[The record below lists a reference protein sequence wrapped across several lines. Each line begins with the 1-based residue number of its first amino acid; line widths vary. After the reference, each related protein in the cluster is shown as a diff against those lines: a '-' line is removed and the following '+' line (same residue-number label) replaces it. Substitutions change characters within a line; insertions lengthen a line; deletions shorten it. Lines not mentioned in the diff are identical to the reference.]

1 MTKKQCKNKIANLED
16 RIDRMQEQVIH
27 YRRQV
32 KVLDAEDSK
41 RLLEKFHIESE
52 ELAELLMNRGKRPQP
67 EPEPEQMRGQKPAR
81 IKSEA
86 TTKTEDSS
94 EEEQEQIA
102 PDIESESRSEWQESD
117 RQEPEQQEHDQQE
130 PEQQET
136 EPEHQ
141 ESHTSIMDAF
151 RKEAEQ

>member
-1 MTKKQCKNKIANLED
+1 MAGSEKKGKNMTKKQFKNKIANLED

-67 EPEPEQMRGQKPAR
+67 EPEPEGIRSKKMAR
-81 IKSEA
+81 SKVGA
-86 TTKTEDSS
+86 T
-94 EEEQEQIA
+94 A
-102 PDIESESRSEWQESD
+102 
-117 RQEPEQQEHDQQE
+117 EPEGG
-130 PEQQET
+130 
-136 EPEHQ
+136 
-141 ESHTSIMDAF
+141 I
-151 RKEAEQ
+151 

>member
-1 MTKKQCKNKIANLED
+1 MTKKQCKNKIARLEG

-52 ELAELLMNRGKRPQP
+52 ELAELLMNRGKNIRAEEPVQEHEPESQAEPDAAPRAEHTEQP
-67 EPEPEQMRGQKPAR
+67 E
-81 IKSEA
+81 
-86 TTKTEDSS
+86 T
-94 EEEQEQIA
+94 
-102 PDIESESRSEWQESD
+102 
-117 RQEPEQQEHDQQE
+117 
-130 PEQQET
+130 
-136 EPEHQ
+136 PEHGFQ
-141 ESHTSIMDAF
+141 PMPEGSSTSMMDAF

>member
-16 RIDRMQEQVIH
+16 RIDRMQEQIIH

-52 ELAELLMNRGKRPQP
+52 ELAELLMNRGKKPRTEA
-67 EPEPEQMRGQKPAR
+67 EPEKQKQKTDQKEPQLGQK
-81 IKSEA
+81 
-86 TTKTEDSS
+86 
-94 EEEQEQIA
+94 
-102 PDIESESRSEWQESD
+102 
-117 RQEPEQQEHDQQE
+117 EPQQEQQESQSMQQEIDSLQQE
-130 PEQQET
+130 PESV
-136 EPEHQ
+136 PE
-141 ESHTSIMDAF
+141 EGRTSIMVAF

>member
-52 ELAELLMNRGKRPQP
+52 ELAELLMNRGKRAQTGSGP
-67 EPEPEQMRGQKPAR
+67 EEVRAKKPAR
-81 IKSEA
+81 AKAEA
-86 TTKTEDSS
+86 VT
-94 EEEQEQIA
+94 
-102 PDIESESRSEWQESD
+102 
-117 RQEPEQQEHDQQE
+117 
-130 PEQQET
+130 ET
-136 EPEHQ
+136 E
-141 ESHTSIMDAF
+141 
-151 RKEAEQ
+151 KEKKRSQSR